1 MRVCVIPARGGSV
14 RVPRK
19 NIRDFRGKPM
29 LERATDV
36 ARGSGLFDVV
46 AVSTDDPEIA
56 NLAESLDCLVHWRQ
70 PDNGDKG
77 TQDVAA
83 DAVLA
88 LALDDADAVCV
99 LYPCCP
105 LLVRS
110 DLMDSYWAWRSYRGM
125 AYLVSVQR
133 EPLAD
138 AGCFYWCKT
147 NALVR
152 RLPLYSVQTMTYAL
166 PPQRCIDINTEDDWI
181 RAEQMFDA
189 LQPKPL

>member
-1 MRVCVIPARGGSV
+1 MIPARGGSV
-14 RVPRK
+14 RVPKK
-19 NIRDFRGKPM
+19 NILPFRGVPM
-29 LERATDV
+29 LERAVGT
-36 ARGSGLFDVV
+36 ARSSGLFDVI
-46 AVSTDDPEIA
+46 AVSTDDQEIA
-56 NLAESLDCLVHWRQ
+56 ALAEKLGCLVHWRE

-105 LLVRS
+105 LLQRS
-110 DLMDSYWAWRSYRGM
+110 DLMDSFWNWRSNRGIAFM
-125 AYLVSVQR
+125 VSVQS

-147 NALVR
+147 NALIR

-166 PPQRCIDINTEDDWI
+166 PPNRCIDINTPEDLA
-181 RAEQMFDA
+181 RAEEMFDA